1 MLHTTWRRRATN
13 RAVIPSA
20 SLPPYTGASVR
31 LGTRA
36 LLFSL
41 RENRCP
47 WLRRVWSVSASRPT
61 PPPGRC
67 HFARAGASSLGA
79 HAARAFLS
87 PCPKAS
93 HPTSPSRVHSS
104 ITTSAPTHVWEEEP
118 HRRVVEGA
126 SAAKSVCL
134 APSNRRGNALAVG
147 HILMLLPR
155 ARGPRRCSARVRGGA
170 GWRGLIRAL
179 QSANH
184 LPSSA
189 IPYMPRV
196 SFATLPLIGQRWVR
210 GSCSFIDPLYRAS
223 ELIPVK
229 PRAAQRG
236 PAPTPSTA
244 PAPPYFATPGSTCHS
259 RCTAPPST
267 LPVSTDAVLVRS
279 AFDVGLRGA
288 FDVCGDTG
296 SRCGPMLAGRRV
308 SSSEHRA
315 AAAAVVVACRSI
327 ELGFLETK
335 SKEFTGLLLV
345 VEAQRRMRSH
355 QSAPR
360 ARLPGPCE

>member
-1 MLHTTWRRRATN
+1 MRYWGAGTKQLSTRLSFCTLGSAAVETAVDSTSRRDSSTVLRREKSRNPSSILSSDSTSRPRLCLSTHLDFTSRRVDSSRLSRLSSTECFTRRGVAVATSSDE

-155 ARGPRRCSARVRGGA
+155 ARGPRRCSVRVRGGA
-170 GWRGLIRAL
+170 G
-179 QSANH
+179 
-184 LPSSA
+184 
-189 IPYMPRV
+189 
-196 SFATLPLIGQRWVR
+196 
-210 GSCSFIDPLYRAS
+210 
-223 ELIPVK
+223 
-229 PRAAQRG
+229 
-236 PAPTPSTA
+236 
-244 PAPPYFATPGSTCHS
+244 
-259 RCTAPPST
+259 
-267 LPVSTDAVLVRS
+267 
-279 AFDVGLRGA
+279 
-288 FDVCGDTG
+288 
-296 SRCGPMLAGRRV
+296 
-308 SSSEHRA
+308 
-315 AAAAVVVACRSI
+315 
-327 ELGFLETK
+327 
-335 SKEFTGLLLV
+335 
-345 VEAQRRMRSH
+345 
-355 QSAPR
+355 
-360 ARLPGPCE
+360 